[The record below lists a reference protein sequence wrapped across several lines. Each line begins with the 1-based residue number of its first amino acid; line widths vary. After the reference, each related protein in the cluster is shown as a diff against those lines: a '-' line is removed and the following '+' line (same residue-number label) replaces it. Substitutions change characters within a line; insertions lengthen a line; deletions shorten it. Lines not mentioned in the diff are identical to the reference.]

1 MRTTLTLSVLLMFVI
16 AAPLKAA
23 EFFDHSFGN
32 YLEELEIAREEG
44 KKGVFVFFEMDD
56 CPFCHRMKETIL
68 QEQDVIEYFHEHFK
82 VYRFDIEGSNPVTN
96 FDGREFDTEKEMAE
110 RQFRVRAT
118 PVMIIFDLNGEPVAR
133 FTGPTRS
140 KEEFLLFGRF
150 VVEGHHKEMN
160 FNRFRRQADAF

>member
-1 MRTTLTLSVLLMFVI
+1 MPTRLISAVMFLFAVSL
-16 AAPLKAA
+16 PLKAA
-23 EFFDHSFGN
+23 DFFDHSFGN
-32 YLEELEIAREEG
+32 YQEELDLAREEG
-44 KKGVFVFFEMDD
+44 KQGVFVFFEMDD

-68 QEQDVIEYFHEHFK
+68 QEADVIEYFHEHFK

-110 RQFRVRAT
+110 RQYRVRAT

-133 FTGPTRS
+133 FTGPTRT

-150 VVEGHHKEMN
+150 VVEGHHQEMN
-160 FNRFRRQADAF
+160 FNRFRRMQEAS